1 MFSLKSLSPTI
12 TDMIRFDHSHVL
24 VTYHQF
30 TADKPASVKKALA
43 ETICSALDIHAR
55 LEEEIFYP
63 ALQQLGIGDQVLHKS
78 VPEHNAMR
86 QIMADV
92 RAAGADG
99 KQLDH
104 LLPQL
109 MREVMHHVADE
120 ETVLLPQ
127 AEQRMSKE
135 RLCQLG
141 TDMTARR
148 LQLLAP
154 QAGKVAINTAIGFS
168 RSTTAVI
175 AAVGMVAAAAVLIKG
190 RRATHLLPRP
200 SLSLR

>member
-12 TDMIRFDHSHVL
+12 TDMIRFDHSHVM

-30 TADKPASVKKALA
+30 TVDKPAKVKQALA

-63 ALQQLGIGDQVLHKS
+63 ALRELGIREPELQKS

-86 QIMADV
+86 QTMAEL
-92 RAAGADG
+92 RAAGGDST
-99 KQLDH
+99 QLDR

-120 ETVLLPQ
+120 ETVLLPV
-127 AEQRMSKE
+127 AEQRMSQE
-135 RLCQLG
+135 RLSQLG
-141 TDMTARR
+141 VDMTARR

-154 QAGKVAINTAIGFS
+154 QAGKVAVSTAIGFS
-168 RSTTAVI
+168 RSTAAMVAVAGMALAGILLTARSLRP
-175 AAVGMVAAAAVLIKG
+175 AAAA
-190 RRATHLLPRP
+190 R
-200 SLSLR
+200 